1 MAPIVSLFGG
11 VSYEGMG
18 GVELDNFTLNC
29 DKIAYAGLRRT
40 TSVSQITAAN
50 GVPVASL
57 KGVKGSYKAFH
68 EEKVTLDL
76 GSEFASIDVGSAYG
90 SMSLQNASY
99 NGTPIAGAA
108 LDNQA
113 LMFET
118 SAVNAKD
125 GDTGSLELS
134 LEKEGLR
141 CIYSIP
147 VQWLR

>member
-1 MAPIVSLFGG
+1 
-11 VSYEGMG
+11 
-18 GVELDNFTLNC
+18 
-29 DKIAYAGLRRT
+29 
-40 TSVSQITAAN
+40 
-50 GVPVASL
+50 
-57 KGVKGSYKAFH
+57 
-68 EEKVTLDL
+68 
-76 GSEFASIDVGSAYG
+76 
-90 SMSLQNASY
+90 MSLQNASY

-125 GDTGSLELS
+125 GDAESLELS

>member
-1 MAPIVSLFGG
+1 M
-11 VSYEGMG
+11 
-18 GVELDNFTLNC
+18 
-29 DKIAYAGLRRT
+29 
-40 TSVSQITAAN
+40 
-50 GVPVASL
+50 
-57 KGVKGSYKAFH
+57 
-68 EEKVTLDL
+68 TLDL

-125 GDTGSLELS
+125 GDTGFLELS